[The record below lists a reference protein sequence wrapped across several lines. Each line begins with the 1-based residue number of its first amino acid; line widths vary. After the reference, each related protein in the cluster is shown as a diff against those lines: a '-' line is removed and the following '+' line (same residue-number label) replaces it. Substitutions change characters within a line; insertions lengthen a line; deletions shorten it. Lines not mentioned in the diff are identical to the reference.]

1 MRVNQPSN
9 QIKLTNVSI
18 VRLKKGG
25 KRFEVSPSRSEMYV
39 MNNMGRLH
47 ATKIKSKN
55 GETECKHRFTPYL
68 AISHQHS
75 ETDLD
80 EVLQINNVFSN
91 VSKGQASN
99 SDELQKA
106 FGKTD
111 VSEIILKKGE
121 LQVGDK
127 ERAHESSQLWKEIA
141 TQVAEKCVDP
151 STQMPYPVGIIE
163 KAMTEAGFS
172 VKTGK
177 NAKAQVLE
185 CIKHLQANSTL
196 PIQRARMRVRITM
209 PAKDGKRLKEQIVQ
223 GADKIEDEDMG
234 EEWEIIMLIDP
245 GQFRILTE
253 LVQSDKELK
262 GNGRIETLSFSASA

>member
-1 MRVNQPSN
+1 MRVNLPSN
-9 QIKLTNVSI
+9 QIKLTNVSV

-25 KRFEVSPSRSEMYV
+25 KRFEIACY
-39 MNNMGRLH
+39 
-47 ATKIKSKN
+47 KN
-55 GETECKHRFTPYL
+55 KVQEWRNGV
-68 AISHQHS
+68 

-80 EVLQINNVFSN
+80 EVLQINNVFLN
-91 VSKGQASN
+91 VSKGQACN

-111 VSEIILKKGE
+111 VSEIVKEILKKGE

-151 STQMPYPVGIIE
+151 STQRPYPVGIIE

-185 CIKHLQANSTL
+185 CIKHLQSHSTL
-196 PIQRARMRVRITM
+196 PIQRARMRIRITM
-209 PAKDGKRLKEQIVQ
+209 PSKDGKRLKEQILQ
-223 GADKIEDEDMG
+223 GAEKVEDEDWG
-234 EEWEIIMLIDP
+234 EDWEVTILIDP
-245 GQFRILTE
+245 GQFRVLTE

-262 GNGRIETLSFSASA
+262 GSGRIETLSFAANT